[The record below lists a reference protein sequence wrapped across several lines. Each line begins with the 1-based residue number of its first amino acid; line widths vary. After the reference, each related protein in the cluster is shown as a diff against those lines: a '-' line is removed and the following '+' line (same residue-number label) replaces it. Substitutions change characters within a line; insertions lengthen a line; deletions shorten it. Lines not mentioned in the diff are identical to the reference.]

1 MANESNDPNWS
12 IQLPGLP
19 QLKTKDLPSFLLP
32 SNVKGSLRVALPP
45 FKELINTLDSEI
57 NPKILVNTFDE
68 LEPNALKAI
77 ENYKFYGI
85 GPLIPSAFL
94 DGNDPLDSCF
104 GADLFDKSN
113 DYIEWL
119 YTKENSSVVYIS
131 FGSLMNPSI
140 SQMEEISKGLIDIG
154 RPFLW
159 IIKEDEKN
167 KESEKKVIGCI
178 EELEKIGKIVPWC
191 SQLEVLRHP
200 SLGCFVSHC
209 GWNSALESLACGVP
223 VVAFPQWTDQM
234 TNAKQIEDVWKSG
247 VRVNVN
253 EDGIVESEELK
264 RCIEC
269 VMDGG
274 VKGEEMRKNAK
285 KWKELAREAV
295 KEGGSS
301 HKNLKAFIDEVA
313 KVEDRA
319 KQGCPFKRII
329 YTTLTAWIG
338 LLAKSINVPSTF
350 LWIQP
355 ASVLNI
361 YYHFFNG
368 YEDSIKNCSKDQ
380 SFEFPGLPL
389 LSRRDFPSIVF
400 NDSNDWT
407 LLAMK
412 EHVELLK
419 SETNQKVLV
428 NTFDALNV
436 IENVTIFGIGPL
448 IPSVFLDGN
457 DSSDTSFGVDMRRSL
472 DNYMDSKAKESVIYI
487 AFGSYSQIPNQLME
501 EIAYGLVLC
510 KRPFLWIIREGA
522 NGEKPFEKLSCKE
535 ELEEL
540 GKTVDWCSQVE
551 SMESLASGVPAV
563 ACPLWIDQLSNAK
576 LIQDVWKTGV
586 RVNANDEGVI
596 ERNEFARCIE
606 IVVGDGE
613 IRKNAKKWRDLAK
626 DAMKESGS
634 SNVNLKAYVNEI
646 LLGE

>member
-1 MANESNDPNWS
+1 MLNYFNNIMSEQVAREVNIPSALLWSQPATILDIYYFNFHGYEKEMSNESNDPNWS
-12 IQLPGLP
+12 IQLPHLP

-32 SNVKGSLRVALPP
+32 SNAKGSLRVALPP

-68 LEPNALKAI
+68 LEPHALKAI

-119 YTKENSSVVYIS
+119 NTKENSSVVYIS

-140 SQMEEISKGLIDIG
+140 SQMEEISKGLIGIG

-159 IIKEDEKN
+159 IIKQDEKN
-167 KESEKKVIGCI
+167 KENEKNVIGCI

-313 KVEDRA
+313 K
-319 KQGCPFKRII
+319 
-329 YTTLTAWIG
+329 
-338 LLAKSINVPSTF
+338 
-350 LWIQP
+350 
-355 ASVLNI
+355 
-361 YYHFFNG
+361 G
-368 YEDSIKNCSKDQ
+368 Y
-380 SFEFPGLPL
+380 
-389 LSRRDFPSIVF
+389 
-400 NDSNDWT
+400 
-407 LLAMK
+407 
-412 EHVELLK
+412 
-419 SETNQKVLV
+419 
-428 NTFDALNV
+428 
-436 IENVTIFGIGPL
+436 
-448 IPSVFLDGN
+448 
-457 DSSDTSFGVDMRRSL
+457 
-472 DNYMDSKAKESVIYI
+472 
-487 AFGSYSQIPNQLME
+487 
-501 EIAYGLVLC
+501 
-510 KRPFLWIIREGA
+510 
-522 NGEKPFEKLSCKE
+522 
-535 ELEEL
+535 
-540 GKTVDWCSQVE
+540 
-551 SMESLASGVPAV
+551 
-563 ACPLWIDQLSNAK
+563 
-576 LIQDVWKTGV
+576 
-586 RVNANDEGVI
+586 
-596 ERNEFARCIE
+596 
-606 IVVGDGE
+606 
-613 IRKNAKKWRDLAK
+613 
-626 DAMKESGS
+626 
-634 SNVNLKAYVNEI
+634 
-646 LLGE
+646 

>member
-313 KVEDRA
+313 KA
-319 KQGCPFKRII
+319 KF
-329 YTTLTAWIG
+329 
-338 LLAKSINVPSTF
+338 V
-350 LWIQP
+350 
-355 ASVLNI
+355 
-361 YYHFFNG
+361 
-368 YEDSIKNCSKDQ
+368 
-380 SFEFPGLPL
+380 
-389 LSRRDFPSIVF
+389 RDI
-400 NDSNDWT
+400 
-407 LLAMK
+407 
-412 EHVELLK
+412 
-419 SETNQKVLV
+419 
-428 NTFDALNV
+428 
-436 IENVTIFGIGPL
+436 
-448 IPSVFLDGN
+448 IPSVLENIG
-457 DSSDTSFGVDMRRSL
+457 
-472 DNYMDSKAKESVIYI
+472 
-487 AFGSYSQIPNQLME
+487 
-501 EIAYGLVLC
+501 GLVKIHDPYSPLYVPETVVEHIEDVS
-510 KRPFLWIIREGA
+510 KELKLLLNFVWFVAERFIEPQSQHHVNFFTHLLAVSGHISTLIWLYLPDLAPEQMNVMLSDFLRMKIKPIQSCIRKIYADVLLSLKSTIQSGWCTNIGNEDAIDSEGRLLETILHNLVEVPTNSNSSQRVSLKDHLETLQKMLNFLRA
-522 NGEKPFEKLSCKE
+522 NIFHVPIKD
-535 ELEEL
+535 LEFLLRE
-540 GKTVDWCSQVE
+540 
-551 SMESLASGVPAV
+551 
-563 ACPLWIDQLSNAK
+563 
-576 LIQDVWKTGV
+576 
-586 RVNANDEGVI
+586 
-596 ERNEFARCIE
+596 IE
-606 IVVGDGE
+606 IVVIDVGLLVYSFYEDEEEKEDMAPGGVN
-613 IRKNAKKWRDLAK
+613 ITQVLDL
-626 DAMKESGS
+626 S
-634 SNVNLKAYVNEI
+634 SNITSKHSHLPHHSEGVPI
-646 LLGE
+646 